1 MKKLLFL
8 SLLLIGVSFNAL
20 AQQGAIT
27 GTILDEKSGETLI
40 GANVLIEN
48 TTIGTA
54 TDFDGKYQFKADPG
68 VYTIHVSYI
77 GYIDKKIQEV
87 EIKAGET
94 TFLDVMISDE
104 ALELDLE
111 IVVKAKVIERSENAV
126 LMLQK
131 RSDKIQDGISSQEIS
146 RLGVSSAAGAL
157 QKVTGTTVVDGKYIF
172 VRGLGDRYSSTS
184 INGIRL
190 PSIDPYRN
198 SAQLDLV
205 PSNLLDNII
214 ASKTFTPDLPGD
226 FTGGSINIKTKS
238 LPERFTYNVSLSTSY
253 NSQNHLRDDFL
264 TFDAGD
270 QAFLGFNDGTLD
282 RPSLLDREDIQGVL
296 NRNAALQANLLNKDE
311 PALLMDEAARSFN
324 QQFVP
329 SVKNSFLDYN
339 ISASLGNQFSL
350 GGKPLGVL
358 VTMNYSRNFTQYQN
372 GVQAIY
378 INEGTGV
385 PTLDENVN
393 MADNL
398 SVETPQLGGL
408 AGLTFK
414 PSPNNELSF
423 LTIYSHSTDI
433 SSRELSGRFRTITAP
448 RIFESRG
455 LGFQEREFIDYI
467 LSGSHLLSGLKNVK
481 IEWTA
486 SVVDSKQDEP
496 DLRFFANTFRED
508 RNTYTVD
515 QSNYSLPG
523 HFFRVLDDRLM
534 QGKLDI
540 TIPFAQSASPSN
552 KFKFGGYFSRKER
565 DFTESIYNLDRT
577 NSGGEDYAGDP
588 AKYFGNGNIGLI
600 QEEGDDNIMG
610 LYIVDNSRDDN
621 NYVGETEIA
630 AGYGMFTLQLLPKV
644 KFIGGARVE
653 TTDIFVE
660 SKSEKSAKIDEV
672 DILPAANIIY
682 EVGENANIRASYSNT
697 LARPN
702 MREVAPFA
710 NFGFIG
716 DPELFGNPDLVR
728 TRINNMDLRYEYF
741 MRPGEIFAVSAF
753 YKLFKDPIVQTFR
766 LAGENPQF
774 TFQNSNNATLYG
786 AEIEIRK
793 SLDFISPSLQNM
805 SVSGNFA
812 YIYSESDIDS
822 LELQV
827 NREVDPSFSS
837 TRPLVGQSEFVANFN
852 LNYVDQ
858 ETGLDAILAY
868 NFFSDRLASAGVN
881 GSPDIFEQGRSQLDF
896 SISKRF
902 GEQKRLKVSLR
913 ARNLINPEY
922 KTFAE
927 FVGQEYTYT
936 RYKRGREFSFGIGYT
951 L

>member
-1 MKKLLFL
+1 MKKFTFL
-8 SLLLIGVSFNAL
+8 LLLICGIHHFSF

-27 GTILDEKSGETLI
+27 GTVMDETSGETLI

-54 TDFDGKYQFKADPG
+54 TDFDGKYQFKAEPG
-68 VYTIHVSYI
+68 IYTIHVSYI
-77 GYIDKKIQEV
+77 GYNDKKIQEV

-94 TFLDVMISDE
+94 TFLDVLISDQ
-104 ALELDLE
+104 ALELDVD
-111 IVVKAKVIERSENAV
+111 IVVKAKAIERSENAV

-146 RLGVSSAAGAL
+146 RLGAGSAAGAL

-205 PSNLLDNII
+205 PTNLLDNII
-214 ASKTFTPDLPGD
+214 AAKTFTPDLPGD

-253 NSQNHLRDDFL
+253 NSQNNLRDDFL
-264 TFDAGD
+264 GFDAGE
-270 QAFLGFNDGTLD
+270 QAWLGFNDGKLD
-282 RPSLLDREDIQGVL
+282 RPSVLDREDIQGVL
-296 NRNAALQANLLNKDE
+296 NRNAALQANLLNNDE
-311 PALLMDEAARSFN
+311 PAFLMDEAARAFN
-324 QQFVP
+324 QQFTP
-329 SVKNSFLDYN
+329 SINNSFLDYN

-350 GGKPLGVL
+350 GGKPLGFL
-358 VTMNYSRNFTQYQN
+358 LTMNYARNFRQYQN
-372 GVQAIY
+372 GLQAVY
-378 INEGTGV
+378 VNEGTGV

-393 MADNL
+393 MVDNR
-398 SVETPQLGGL
+398 SVETPRLGGL

-414 PSPNNELSF
+414 PSPNNELSV

-433 SSRELSGRFRTITAP
+433 SARELSGRFRTITAP
-448 RIFESRG
+448 RVFESRG

-467 LSGSHLLSGLKNVK
+467 VSGSHLIPSLNKLK

-496 DLRFFANTFRED
+496 DLRFFANTYRAD
-508 RNTYTVD
+508 RDMYTVD

-523 HFFRVLDDRLM
+523 HFFRTLDDRLM
-534 QGKLDI
+534 QAKLDI
-540 TIPFAQSASPSN
+540 TIPFAQAASTSN
-552 KFKFGGYFSRKER
+552 KFKVGGYFSRKER

-588 AKYFGNGNIGLI
+588 LKYFGDNNRGLI
-600 QEEGDDNIMG
+600 LEEGNDNIMG

-621 NYVGETEIA
+621 NYTGETEIA
-630 AGYGMFTLQLLPKV
+630 AAYGMVTLQLFPQL
-644 KFIGGARVE
+644 KFIGGGRVE

-660 SKSEKSAKIDEV
+660 SRSEKSATIDEV
-672 DILPAANIIY
+672 DFLPAANIIY
-682 EVGENANIRASYSNT
+682 SLGENANLRASYSNT

-741 MRPGEIFAVSAF
+741 MRPGEMFAVSGF
-753 YKLFKDPIVQTFR
+753 YKLFRDPIVQTFR

-786 AEIEIRK
+786 VEVEVRK
-793 SLDFISPSLQNM
+793 SLDFISPSLQKM

-827 NREVDPSFSS
+827 IREVDPSFES
-837 TRPLVGQSEFVANFN
+837 TRPLVGQSEYVANFN

-858 ETGLDAILAY
+858 EAGIDAILAY

-881 GSPDIFEQGRSQLDF
+881 GSPDIFEQGRSRLDF

-902 GEQKRLKVSLR
+902 GAQKRLKVSLR
-913 ARNLINPEY
+913 ARNLIDPEY
-922 KTFAE
+922 KTFAT